1 MKKYTCPDTVD
12 KERIL
17 FLLHLPPPVHGSS
30 QVGQW
35 ISDSVLINASFNCRY
50 INLLASK
57 SVDDTGRLSFSKVYN
72 AFRLFFKVLCCII
85 LFRPHKVYFALTTT
99 GFAFYRDVIIVSIL
113 KIFRL
118 KIFFHLHNKGIKSAS
133 KSKINFI
140 LYKYIFENAKVI
152 ILSKFLYDDI
162 QCFVNEQNVEICANG
177 IPNLKLLNSDK
188 NYKDIK
194 PLRILFLSNLIE
206 SKGVLVLLNALVI
219 LRKREVKFEAVFVGG
234 GGDISSTQLE
244 QFILDMDLSE
254 NVSYLGKRYDVEK
267 QEIFESSDLFVF
279 PTYYKNEC
287 FPLVLLEAM
296 QFSLP
301 IITTSEGGI
310 KSIVEEGKT
319 GFVIPQKD
327 PQKLADKIEYLI
339 QHPILLKDMRANAY
353 RRYLE
358 LFTFERFENRIM
370 EILSNK

>member
-1 MKKYTCPDTVD
+1 MYNEQSVNKKV
-12 KERIL
+12 L

-35 ISDSVLINASFNCRY
+35 ICDSVLINASFNCRY

-57 SVDDTGRLSFSKVYN
+57 SVDDTGRFSFNKVTN
-72 AFRLFFKVLCCII
+72 AFKLFFKILSCII
-85 LFRPHKVYFALTTT
+85 LFRPHKVYFAFTTT
-99 GFAFYRDVIIVSIL
+99 GFAFYRDVIIVGIL
-113 KIFRL
+113 KLFRH
-118 KIFFHLHNKGIKSAS
+118 KIFFHLHNKGVKNAS
-133 KSKINFI
+133 KNKINFI
-140 LYKYIFENAKVI
+140 LYKYVFKNEKVI
-152 ILSKFLYDDI
+152 ILSKFLFGDI
-162 QCFVNEQNVEICANG
+162 QTFVNEQNVEICANG
-177 IPNLKLLNSDK
+177 IPNLELSKK
-188 NYKDIK
+188 NKIYEYIK

-206 SKGVLVLLNALVI
+206 SKGVLVLLKALVI
-219 LRKREVKFEAVFVGG
+219 LQNRGLAFEAVFVGG
-234 GGDISSTQLE
+234 EGDISSIQLE
-244 QFILDMDLSE
+244 QYILDMDLSE
-254 NVSYLGKRYDVEK
+254 TVSYLGKRYGEEK
-267 QEIFESSDLFVF
+267 QAIFESSDLFVF

-310 KSIVEEGKT
+310 KSIIEEGKT
-319 GFVIPQKD
+319 GFVIPQRD

-339 QHPILLKDMRANAY
+339 HRPTLLNDMGANAY
-353 RRYLE
+353 QRYLE